1 MKFFNSFRQHLY
13 RFFTKE
19 EKEDSMAN
27 QPVANQEVKKLMNKF
42 GGHTDSSQ
50 NVSFF
55 FYTDAEDK
63 AANLAIEL
71 SKLGYEIFGIKDNS
85 DNNEQWSVIGQ
96 TPPMPVEG
104 EEFDFWSKRMVQLGF
119 DCDCKFDGWETEMKM
134 DEN

>member
-27 QPVANQEVKKLMNKF
+27 QPIANKEVTKLVKQF
-42 GGHTDSSQ
+42 GGHIGSSQ

-71 SKLGYEIFGIKDNS
+71 SKLGYEIFGINDNS

-96 TPPMPVEG
+96 TPPMQVEG
-104 EEFDFWSKRMVQLGF
+104 EE
-119 DCDCKFDGWETEMKM
+119 
-134 DEN
+134 